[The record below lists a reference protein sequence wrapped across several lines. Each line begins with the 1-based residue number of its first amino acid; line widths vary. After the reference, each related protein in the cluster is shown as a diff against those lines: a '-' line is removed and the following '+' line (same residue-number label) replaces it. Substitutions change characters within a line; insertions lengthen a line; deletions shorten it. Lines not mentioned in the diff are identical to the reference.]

1 MILLNPKHHD
11 RPYRDGRSQEIM
23 RKTIEFFETKGKAK
37 LLEDYYNRPW
47 YGHLLHRHGADA
59 RTE

>member
-47 YGHLLHRHGADA
+47 YADFS
-59 RTE
+59 